1 MFCCTFNLNSGM
13 TNDKWKTR
21 NGKCLIYLFVGM
33 LSISSLCGACALKA
47 GRNGIPLEVDSLIA
61 TFSDDLEEGRYEK
74 IYNEAADEWRRDA
87 TLEQSNKIFETLKN
101 KLGRPGNR
109 VLQSA
114 SEQDSSNG
122 QLAGH
127 SYVLMYETKFERG
140 EGMET
145 FTLVERNGRW
155 LLARYFVN
163 STALK

>member
-1 MFCCTFNLNSGM
+1 M
-13 TNDKWKTR
+13 R
-21 NGKCLIYLFVGM
+21 NGKCLIYLFAATFFVAT
-33 LSISSLCGACALKA
+33 LCGACALKA
-47 GRNGIPLEVDSLIA
+47 SRNGIPPEVDSLIA
-61 TFSDDLEEGRYEK
+61 TVSEDMAEGRYEK

-87 TLEQSNKIFETLKN
+87 TLEQSNKVFDTLKS
-101 KLGRPGNR
+101 KLGKPGNR
-109 VLQSA
+109 VLHSA
-114 SEQDSSNG
+114 SEQNSSNG

-127 SYVLMYETKFERG
+127 SYVLMYETRFERG

>member
-1 MFCCTFNLNSGM
+1 MTIFNL
-13 TNDKWKTR
+13 KWKMT
-21 NGKCLIYLFVGM
+21 NGKCLVYLFAGL
-33 LSISSLCGACALKA
+33 LSIASVCGACALKA
-47 GRNGIPLEVDSLIA
+47 GRSGIPPEVDSLII
-61 TFSDDLEEGRYEK
+61 TFSDDLAEGRYEK

-87 TLEQSNKIFETLKN
+87 TLEQSNKVFETLKN

-109 VLQSA
+109 ALQSA
-114 SEQDSSNG
+114 AEQNSSNG

-127 SYVLMYETKFERG
+127 SFVLMYETRFERG